1 MGRTHL
7 SCCAETKEHR
17 MDLEQTGSAG
27 LPPVH
32 YTESKP
38 FIVISGDNS
47 FPGPVLLLGVK
58 EEEKVFSGS
67 TEY

>member
-47 FPGPVLLLGVK
+47 FPGPVLLLG
-58 EEEKVFSGS
+58 S
-67 TEY
+67 